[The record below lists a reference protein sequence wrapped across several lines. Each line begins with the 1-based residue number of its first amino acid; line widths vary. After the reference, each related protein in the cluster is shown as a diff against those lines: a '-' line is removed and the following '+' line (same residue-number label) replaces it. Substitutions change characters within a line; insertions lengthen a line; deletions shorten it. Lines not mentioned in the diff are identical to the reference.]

1 MKHKIVTVIFILCI
15 IALFVFLYQDKSFF
29 YLLAALIFLYLTI
42 TALGSYQIKW
52 NYFIKSV
59 NTGKPEGISL
69 TFDDGP
75 DPKVTKKI
83 LDVLELAGAKATFFV
98 IGKKAEQ
105 YPDII
110 NLIVSKGHTIGNH
123 SCHIMQGLACFQSKS
138 CWLILINAVKK

>member
-1 MKHKIVTVIFILCI
+1 ME
-15 IALFVFLYQDKSFF
+15 LFYQ
-29 YLLAALIFLYLTI
+29 I
-42 TALGSYQIKW
+42 QIKW

-59 NTGKPEGISL
+59 NEGKPEGISL

-75 DPKVTKKI
+75 EPKVTKKI
-83 LDVLELAGAKATFFV
+83 LDVLELAGVKATFFL

-123 SCHIMQGLACFQSKS
+123 SWSHHAGIGMSFMVTS
-138 CWLILINAVKK
+138 CRNWHVFKAKIIGRL